1 MWKIMYVFFNLKPY
15 KHIVLHQIH
24 KMLFLAT
31 SADLFKYIDYLRF
44 WLQ

>member
-1 MWKIMYVFFNLKPY
+1 MYVFFNLKPY
-15 KHIVLHQIH
+15 EHIVLHQIH
-24 KMLFLAT
+24 KIMLFLAT